1 MDLSC
6 LLIAFMALCLA
17 IDARSL
23 VVKLKKRVDVLEEQ
37 NKADKSE

>member
-1 MDLSC
+1 
-6 LLIAFMALCLA
+6 MALCLA

-37 NKADKSE
+37 NKTDKSE